1 MVKAFSPQEASIN
14 KSRDMPA
21 FVISAFNIL
30 LTKEFHPRAGYAII
44 HRDHILEEIIKQ
56 SPTDITIDEIYKLKY
71 LDIEQIYDLQSWI
84 VKFDIEHQYFEFRS
98 KHVL

>member
-1 MVKAFSPQEASIN
+1 MENLESTE
-14 KSRDMPA
+14 
-21 FVISAFNIL
+21 
-30 LTKEFHPRAGYAII
+30 
-44 HRDHILEEIIKQ
+44 ILERLSIVNKEII
-56 SPTDITIDEIYKLKY
+56 